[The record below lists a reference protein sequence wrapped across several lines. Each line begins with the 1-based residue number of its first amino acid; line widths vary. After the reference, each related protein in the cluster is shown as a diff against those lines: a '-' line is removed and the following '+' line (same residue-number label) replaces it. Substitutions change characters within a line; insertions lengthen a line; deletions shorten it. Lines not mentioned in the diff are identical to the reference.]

1 MASLKTSET
10 DLWSVTLTDLFRSIL
25 LEFSKLLYKIVKA
38 EERRKKAHLKSQE
51 KKDEKNAA
59 EHQVVSDFACAPA
72 GITTP
77 RDLLQGAVPRPVPVQ
92 PVSTRPPAFAEPV
105 PARSAPA
112 RPAVTQPA
120 YVQPVPVQRAP
131 PVRPVL
137 AQSARV
143 PPKSVQRVPAQLG
156 RGPVL
161 DYKAFMSA
169 AVRSAPVQSARVPTM
184 PAQHVSAQTGR
195 GPVLGYKTVMSAPV
209 QAAPVQSTRVQ
220 STPVQHVSAPGRRPV
235 MDYNAFMAIYGR
247 KS

>member
-59 EHQVVSDFACAPA
+59 EHQVVSEFACAPA

-112 RPAVTQPA
+112 RPVVTQPA
-120 YVQPVPVQRAP
+120 YVQPVPVQRGP

-143 PPKSVQRVPAQLG
+143 PP
-156 RGPVL
+156 
-161 DYKAFMSA
+161 
-169 AVRSAPVQSARVPTM
+169 M
-184 PAQHVSAQTGR
+184 PAQHVSAQPGR